1 MEGAGENPDQRGVLT
16 NGRLCTA
23 ILTFQARRILW
34 GDSGTLVMKA
44 TNHSVIGLVAV
55 PQEEIHA
62 CTLNLIKSLWL
73 GTLSVPGCFV
83 EWTCETIF

>member
-55 PQEEIHA
+55 PQEEIHTRHHKPYQNPIGGNVTGPMGKA
-62 CTLNLIKSLWL
+62 LLVLFS
-73 GTLSVPGCFV
+73 
-83 EWTCETIF
+83 